1 MCVVSSSS
9 GARNS
14 LRLLTRTAINRIEI
28 NDNLAVLWCE
38 FSERNPSQFKQKPSS
53 RRLLAVMVFIRH
65 ENNLFYTCL
74 NDELRTFITW
84 EQGHIHTAALHVGR
98 ILVHDGVQLGVAHCG
113 KEKGRGS

>member
-1 MCVVSSSS
+1 MHLR
-9 GARNS
+9 GA
-14 LRLLTRTAINRIEI
+14 A
-28 NDNLAVLWCE
+28 D
-38 FSERNPSQFKQKPSS
+38 KQAP
-53 RRLLAVMVFIRH
+53 H
-65 ENNLFYTCL
+65 ENGTNGKGLAPTCL